1 MIKLWLN
8 RVSSVKLLDAGEGYT
23 HGEEP
28 FKPTIK

>member
-8 RVSSVKLLDAGEGYT
+8 HVSSVKLLDAGEEHT